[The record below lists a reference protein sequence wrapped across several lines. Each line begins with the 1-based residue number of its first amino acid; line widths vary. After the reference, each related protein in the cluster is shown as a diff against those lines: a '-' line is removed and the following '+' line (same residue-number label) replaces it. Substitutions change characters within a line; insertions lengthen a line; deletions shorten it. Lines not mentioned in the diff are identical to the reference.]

1 MFGCTAV
8 SLGPM
13 GNTVRLRVPAVL
25 SAMVIV
31 SLGWVAQ
38 AATTTFTDR
47 AAFESSLPTGF
58 FFNNFSGT
66 PDAFNAPVASVTGT
80 GGTPAVAYE
89 ITAPTAGLGVF
100 PDAGFKAVGNW
111 NAAQAVTVTFTTG
124 NVVSAGGDIW
134 LSDIN
139 GTRQAGSVT
148 VDFNNGVSL
157 AQIVVPSTTSGTFG
171 FAGITTTDGPISTM
185 TFQPAAGLYLNVSNL
200 SVAAVPEPA
209 MSGLMAIGVAGLG
222 WLARRHRR

>member
-1 MFGCTAV
+1 MFRSTAASIG
-8 SLGPM
+8 SLGIALRF
-13 GNTVRLRVPAVL
+13 RLPATIAAV
-25 SAMVIV
+25 AIV
-31 SLGWVAQ
+31 SLGYVAE
-38 AATTTFTDR
+38 AATTTFTNR
-47 AAFESSLPTGF
+47 ATFESSLPAGF

-139 GTRQAGSVT
+139 GNRQTGNVT
-148 VDFNNGVSL
+148 VDFNNGSAL

-185 TFQPAAGLYLNVSNL
+185 TIQPSSGLYLNVSNL

-209 MSGLMAIGVAGLG
+209 LSGLMAIGAVGLG
-222 WLARRHRR
+222 WLARRRR

>member
-1 MFGCTAV
+1 MFCSAAA
-8 SLGPM
+8 SIGPM
-13 GNTVRLRVPAVL
+13 GSPLRFRSPAVIAAL
-25 SAMVIV
+25 AIV
-31 SLGWVAQ
+31 SLACVAE
-38 AATTTFTDR
+38 AATTTFTTR

-66 PDAFNAPVASVTGT
+66 PDAFNAPVSSVTGT

-89 ITAPTAGLGVF
+89 ITAPTTGLGVF

-111 NAAQAVTVTFTTG
+111 NAAQAVTVTFTSG

-139 GTRQAGSVT
+139 GNRQAGSVT
-148 VDFNNGVSL
+148 VDFNNGSPL
-157 AQIVVPSTTSGTFG
+157 AQILVPSTTSGTFG

-185 TFQPAAGLYLNVSNL
+185 TLQPASGLYLNVSNL

-209 MSGLMAIGVAGLG
+209 SSGLMAIGAAGLG
-222 WLARRHRR
+222 WLARRRRR

>member
-1 MFGCTAV
+1 MLRSTDA
-8 SLGPM
+8 SI
-13 GNTVRLRVPAVL
+13 RLRWSPVRFRLPAMLAAV
-25 SAMVIV
+25 AIV
-31 SLGWVAQ
+31 SFGWVAQ

-58 FFNNFSGT
+58 FFNNFSST

-80 GGTPAVAYE
+80 GGTPTVAYE

-111 NAAQAVTVTFTTG
+111 NAAQAMTVTFTTG

-148 VDFNNGVSL
+148 VDFNNGSSL

-185 TFQPAAGLYLNVSNL
+185 TLQPASGLYLNVSNL

-209 MSGLMAIGVAGLG
+209 SSGLMAIGAAGLG
-222 WLARRHRR
+222 WLARRRGR